1 MVSLFANNHLLQKVW
16 VSLEIKYQTMGI
28 NLHFIACPGLVFH
41 GYISM
46 AISGIIALDVA
57 PCAN

>member
-1 MVSLFANNHLLQKVW
+1 MVSLFANNHFLQKVW

-41 GYISM
+41 GYILYGYIWHNSF
-46 AISGIIALDVA
+46 GCRTLR
-57 PCAN
+57 